1 MSDGLKR
8 ALLRKRRIDR
18 RSMYERVDKEK
29 AYFMTSTS
37 RRKFTRIF
45 AIDGIIGADR
55 RNKNERCM

>member
-29 AYFMTSTS
+29 VFLRISTS
-37 RRKFTRIF
+37 KRKLTRIF
-45 AIDGIIGADR
+45 AIDGIIGVDR
-55 RNKNERCM
+55 RKKNRRSM